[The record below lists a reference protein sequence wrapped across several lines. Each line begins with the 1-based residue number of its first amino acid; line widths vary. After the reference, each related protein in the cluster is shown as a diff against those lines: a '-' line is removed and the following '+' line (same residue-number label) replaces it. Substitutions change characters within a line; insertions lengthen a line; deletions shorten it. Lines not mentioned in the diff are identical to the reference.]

1 MVYIPQ
7 DKFAKRARREGFRA
21 RSAYKLLD
29 LQKKFQIIKAG
40 DRVLDLGAAPGG
52 WIQVAS
58 PLVGQNGLV
67 VAVDIEAIDPF
78 GLRFKQI
85 FQKNIEDEDFVEF
98 LAKQGYKTFDVVLSD
113 VAPNTTGMKERDQAL
128 VHELCLRVLE
138 IATQL
143 LDKKGNMVMKIFEG
157 PDTPALIKEVEKHFS
172 SVKLIKPMAS
182 TKGSKELYIVA
193 KNYKS

>member
-29 LQKKFQIIKAG
+29 LQKKFQLIKAG

-58 PLVGQNGLV
+58 PIVGQNGLV
-67 VAVDIEAIDPF
+67 VAVDIEAIDSLR
-78 GLRFKQI
+78 LRFKQI

-98 LAKQGYKTFDVVLSD
+98 LEKHGYKTFDVVLSD

-128 VHELCLRVLE
+128 AHELCLRVLE
-138 IATQL
+138 IAIQL

-157 PDTPALIKEVEKHFS
+157 PDTPELIKEVEKLFS
-172 SVKLIKPMAS
+172 SVKLVKPMAS
-182 TKGSKELYIVA
+182 TKGSKELYLVA
-193 KNYKS
+193 RNYKN

>member
-29 LQKKFQIIKAG
+29 LQKKFQLIKAG

-58 PLVGQNGLV
+58 PIVGQNGLV
-67 VAVDIEAIDPF
+67 VAVDIEAIDSLR
-78 GLRFKQI
+78 LRFKQI

-98 LAKQGYKTFDVVLSD
+98 LEKHGYKTFDVVLSD
-113 VAPNTTGMKERDQAL
+113 VAPNTTGLKERDQAL
-128 VHELCLRVLE
+128 AHELCLRVLE
-138 IATQL
+138 IAIQL

-157 PDTPALIKEVEKHFS
+157 PDTPELIKEVEKLFS
-172 SVKLIKPMAS
+172 SVKLVKPMAS
-182 TKGSKELYIVA
+182 TKGSKELYLVA
-193 KNYKS
+193 RNYKN